1 MIDLKQKILAAVG
14 DDLALIE
21 TALADNLNPHF
32 DLVRQV
38 AGHLLFAGG
47 KRLRPLLMILSARL
61 CGYADRASAAEYS
74 VIFEYLH
81 AATLIHDDVV
91 DGADLRR
98 GQMAAHHKWDPPTAV
113 LTGDFLLA
121 RSLSLAAR
129 TRLPD
134 VIAVIAGI
142 TEQMSQGEI
151 RQLTYKG
158 DVRLTE
164 EIYMDVIRCKTAVLF
179 QGACR
184 VGALIAGALPDT
196 VAALDDFGH
205 HLGLAFQMAD
215 DLLDYTQDT
224 AVLGKNAGADL
235 REGKLTLPVIR
246 TLQQVDAQDKAW
258 IASIIQS
265 ASFTPS
271 DVDRLIALMETC
283 GGIAYTRDLAAAH
296 IQSAKKALAAFSP
309 TAERAILMDVV
320 DYAWS
325 RAS

>member
-1 MIDLKQKILAAVG
+1 MTDLKNRILAAVQE
-14 DDLALIE
+14 DLSSIEDALSG
-21 TALADNLNPHF
+21 NLNPQLN
-32 DLVRQV
+32 LVRQV

-47 KRLRPLLMILSARL
+47 KRLRPLLMMLSARL
-61 CGYADRASAAEYS
+61 CGHADRPSAADTS

-98 GQMAAHHKWDPPTAV
+98 GRPAAHHVWDPPTAV

-121 RSLSLAAR
+121 RALSLAAR
-129 TRLPD
+129 TGLPE

-151 RQLTYKG
+151 RQLAHKG
-158 DVRLTE
+158 DVALDE

-184 VGALIAGALPDT
+184 VGALIAGAT
-196 VAALDDFGH
+196 RQSAQALSEFGF
-205 HLGLAFQMAD
+205 HLGMAFQMAD

-224 AVLGKNAGADL
+224 AALGKKAGADL
-235 REGKLTLPVIR
+235 REGKLTLPVIYALR
-246 TLQQVDAQDKAW
+246 QAGPQDKLWMEAL
-258 IASIIQS
+258 IRAQ
-265 ASFTPS
+265 AFTPS
-271 DVDRLIALMETC
+271 DFDRLLDRLRFY
-283 GGIAYTRDLAAAH
+283 GGIDYTRDLAAGQ
-296 IQSAKKALAAFSP
+296 IRQAKQALFTFDPSP
-309 TAERAILMDVV
+309 ERRILEDVV
-320 DYAWS
+320 EYAWS